1 MKPSFALNLSHE
13 GIDLF
18 HRKNGGW
25 HMVGTVQLDDPQMA
39 ETLALLRGTASELSN
54 GGITSKLIIPESQIL
69 YTTLTVSTTEPD
81 AQRAEIRAALDGRTP
96 YGVDELVFDWHLDGD
111 VAQVAVL
118 AQETLSEA
126 EAFATE
132 HGFNPV
138 SFAAAPTPVQFPR
151 EPFFGPAKS
160 AAAILGNDVQVT
172 PDEVAIDVARI
183 TALPIASPAPVTEP
197 EPVVAPEPTP
207 EPVVQE
213 GPAPA
218 VDPETATEPDP
229 TPDLIAPVP
238 PPVVDDAR
246 PAFSTT
252 RSKDAPAAPSARKST
267 EDTVAPRLTLGT
279 AEQNSAPRLSAAKRD
294 AGVTSADLPDVIA
307 PVLADTDTV
316 TKPTTAAP
324 KPQASKPAKAKP
336 AKAKAGKS
344 WLLGRP
350 KSPDATAHPVK
361 PTAPEP
367 QPATPAPVLPV
378 PDAAPAVA
386 KIAAKAVTAET
397 AEPAP
402 KTPAKV
408 DKPKDKT
415 PVTTAIAPPPPPV
428 NEAEAMTVFGARRN
442 DTPVGGKPKYLGL
455 MLTLVLVLTM
465 GAVAL
470 WSVLFSSQDTAGPVD
485 DAPAELV
492 DGAGPTARTDGTITL
507 SEDGTISTV
516 DDAELADIEPES
528 DPTAPADTFEITPSV
543 AQAIYATTG
552 VWSLPPEVPDAPG
565 TDTSDDVY
573 VASLDP
579 VITSQDAIALPPS
592 SQIGAPLAPI
602 PQQALP
608 PRPGQV
614 FTLNSDGLILPEP
627 EGAKTPYGVTV
638 FSGNPGIAPRPRPV
652 TEQAERVET
661 TTTPD
666 EAAPEDGAAAP
677 ATDEAPVA
685 APAADLPPAPP
696 EGISPR
702 ARPDD
707 FADNL
712 ERAQNGGLTRSE
724 LAALRPRARP
734 ASLQEQAEALR
745 AQELAAAEAAAA
757 ALASAPTAT
766 DADPTTDSDPS
777 DLGELQLAAVPIPL
791 ARPSNFNDAVAKAL
805 KEVETA
811 APAAAVPAAAVVTPS
826 IPSSASVA
834 KQATFENEINLS
846 QINLIGVYGSSSDR
860 RALVRLSNG
869 KYVKVQVGDALD
881 GGQVAAISDD
891 ALRYVKRGKN
901 VVLEIP
907 QG

>member
-1 MKPSFALNLSHE
+1 MKPSFALNLSHD
-13 GIDLF
+13 GIDLL

-39 ETLALLRGTASELSN
+39 ETLALLRGTASELSS

-69 YTTLTVSTTEPD
+69 YTTVTVGATEPE
-81 AQRAEIRAALDGRTP
+81 AQRTEIRKALDGRTP

-118 AQETLSEA
+118 AQETLTEA
-126 EAFATE
+126 EGFATE

-138 SFAAAPTPVQFPR
+138 AFAAAPTSDQFPR
-151 EPFFGPAKS
+151 EPFFGATAS
-160 AAAILGNDVQVT
+160 AASILGNDVQVI

-183 TALPIASPAPVTEP
+183 TALPVSAPVPEVEIEP
-197 EPVVAPEPTP
+197 EPEAAPEPVGAP
-207 EPVVQE
+207 EPSQE
-213 GPAPA
+213 AEPQAAP
-218 VDPETATEPDP
+218 EPDP
-229 TPDLIAPVP
+229 TPELIAPAP

-252 RSKDAPAAPSARKST
+252 RSKDAPATPTARKSPP
-267 EDTVAPRLTLGT
+267 EGTVAPRLTLGM
-279 AEQNSAPRLSAAKRD
+279 AEQSAAPRLNAAKRD
-294 AGVTSADLPDVIA
+294 AGVTSAELPDVIA
-307 PVLADTDTV
+307 PVLADPV
-316 TKPTTAAP
+316 EAP
-324 KPQASKPAKAKP
+324 KPEASAKKAKAPKSKPAKAKT
-336 AKAKAGKS
+336 GKS
-344 WLLGRP
+344 WMLGRP
-350 KSPDATAHPVK
+350 KSPDPTDKPAKTPTVEPVK
-361 PTAPEP
+361 TVE
-367 QPATPAPVLPV
+367 PAPLPPV
-378 PDAAPAVA
+378 PDASPAVA
-386 KIAAKAVTAET
+386 KIAAKAETPDTA
-397 AEPAP
+397 
-402 KTPAKV
+402 PAKV
-408 DKPKDKT
+408 DTPTDKPKDNT
-415 PVTTAIAPPPPPV
+415 PVATAIAPPPAPV
-428 NEAEAMTVFGARRN
+428 DEAEAMTVFGARRK

-470 WSVLFSSQDTAGPVD
+470 WSVLFNAQDTATLD
-485 DAPAELV
+485 QDAPAELT
-492 DGAGPTARTDGTITL
+492 DGAGPTAQSEGTIAL

-516 DDAELADIEPES
+516 DDTELADIEPES
-528 DPTAPADTFEITPSV
+528 DPNAVEDTFEITPSV

-552 VWSLPPEVPDAPG
+552 VWSLPPEVPDVPG

-579 VITSQDAIALPPS
+579 VITSQDAIGLPPS
-592 SQIGAPLAPI
+592 SQIGVPLAPI

-614 FTLNSDGLILPEP
+614 FTLNSDGLILPEA
-627 EGAKTPYGVTV
+627 EGVETPYGVTV
-638 FSGNPGIAPRPRPV
+638 FSGNPGVAPRPRPV
-652 TEQAERVET
+652 TEEPVET
-661 TTTPD
+661 TLTDTP
-666 EAAPEDGAAAP
+666 PEDGTEVP
-677 ATDEAPVA
+677 ATDEEAPVA

-696 EGISPR
+696 EGVSPR

-707 FADNL
+707 FAENL

-724 LAALRPRARP
+724 LAEFRPRPRP

-757 ALASAPTAT
+757 ALANAPTA
-766 DADPTTDSDPS
+766 ADVDPATDSDPS
-777 DLGELQLAAVPIPL
+777 DLGELQLASAPIPQS
-791 ARPSNFNDAVAKAL
+791 RPSNFDDAVAKAL
-805 KEVETA
+805 KEAEQVA
-811 APAAAVPAAAVVTPS
+811 SAPAVPASAVVTPS

-834 KQATFENEINLS
+834 KQATFENEINLGK
-846 QINLIGVYGSSSDR
+846 INLIGVYGSSSDR

-869 KYVKVQVGDALD
+869 KYVKVQVGDKLD

-901 VVLEIP
+901 VVLEVP

>member
-1 MKPSFALNLSHE
+1 MKPSFALNLSHD
-13 GIDLF
+13 GIDLL

-39 ETLALLRGTASELSN
+39 ETLALLRGTASELSS

-69 YTTLTVSTTEPD
+69 YTTVTVGATDPE
-81 AQRAEIRAALDGRTP
+81 AQRAEIRKALDGRTP

-118 AQETLSEA
+118 AQETLTEA
-126 EAFATE
+126 EGFATE

-138 SFAAAPTPVQFPR
+138 AFAAAPTSDQFPR
-151 EPFFGPAKS
+151 EPFFGATAS
-160 AAAILGNDVQVT
+160 AASILGNDVQVT

-183 TALPIASPAPVTEP
+183 TALPVSAPVPEVEIEP
-197 EPVVAPEPTP
+197 EPEATP
-207 EPVVQE
+207 EPVGAPEPSQE
-213 GPAPA
+213 AEPQAAP
-218 VDPETATEPDP
+218 EPDP
-229 TPDLIAPVP
+229 TPELIAPAP

-252 RSKDAPAAPSARKST
+252 RSKDAPATPTARKSAP
-267 EDTVAPRLTLGT
+267 EGTVAPRLTLGI
-279 AEQNSAPRLSAAKRD
+279 AEQSAAPRLSAAKRN
-294 AGVTSADLPDVIA
+294 AGVTSAELPDVIA
-307 PVLADTDTV
+307 PVLAE
-316 TKPTTAAP
+316 PAEAP
-324 KPQASKPAKAKP
+324 KPEAPAQKAKAPKSKPAKAKT
-336 AKAKAGKS
+336 GKS
-344 WLLGRP
+344 WMLGRP
-350 KSPDATAHPVK
+350 KSPDPTDKPAKTATVEPVK
-361 PTAPEP
+361 PTD
-367 QPATPAPVLPV
+367 PAPLPPV
-378 PDAAPAVA
+378 PDASPAVA
-386 KIAAKAVTAET
+386 KIAAKAVKAET
-397 AEPAP
+397 PAPAP
-402 KTPAKV
+402 KTPAKADTPA

-415 PVTTAIAPPPPPV
+415 PVATAIAPPPAPV
-428 NEAEAMTVFGARRN
+428 DEAEAMTVFGARRK

-470 WSVLFSSQDTAGPVD
+470 WSVLFNAQDTANVD
-485 DAPAELV
+485 ENAPAELA
-492 DGAGPTARTDGTITL
+492 DGAGPTAQSEGTIALTN
-507 SEDGTISTV
+507 DGTISTV
-516 DDAELADIEPES
+516 DDTELADIEPES
-528 DPTAPADTFEITPSV
+528 DPNAVEDTFEITPSV

-579 VITSQDAIALPPS
+579 VITSQDAIGLPPS
-592 SQIGAPLAPI
+592 SQIGVPLAPI

-614 FTLNSDGLILPEP
+614 FTLNSDGLILPEA
-627 EGAKTPYGVTV
+627 EGVETPYGVTV
-638 FSGNPGIAPRPRPV
+638 FSGSPGIAPRPRPV
-652 TEQAERVET
+652 TEEPVET
-661 TTTPD
+661 PATDATP
-666 EAAPEDGAAAP
+666 EGGTEAP
-677 ATDEAPVA
+677 ATEEAPVA

-707 FADNL
+707 FAENL

-724 LAALRPRARP
+724 LAQFRPRPRP

-757 ALASAPTAT
+757 ALANAPTA
-766 DADPTTDSDPS
+766 ADVDPATDSDPS
-777 DLGELQLAAVPIPL
+777 NLGELQLASAPIPQS
-791 ARPSNFNDAVAKAL
+791 RPSNFDDAVAKAL
-805 KEVETA
+805 KEAEQVAA
-811 APAAAVPAAAVVTPS
+811 APAVPAAAVVTPS

-834 KQATFENEINLS
+834 KQATFENEINLGK
-846 QINLIGVYGSSSDR
+846 INLIGVYGSSSDR

-869 KYVKVQVGDALD
+869 KYVKVQVGDKLD

-891 ALRYVKRGKN
+891 ALRYVKRGQN
-901 VVLEIP
+901 VVLEVP

>member
-1 MKPSFALNLSHE
+1 MKPSFALNLSHD
-13 GIDLF
+13 GIDLL

-39 ETLALLRGTASELSN
+39 ETLALLRGTASELSS

-69 YTTLTVSTTEPD
+69 YTTVTVGATDPE

-96 YGVDELVFDWHLDGD
+96 YGVDELEFDWHLDGD

-118 AQETLSEA
+118 AQETLTEA
-126 EAFATE
+126 EGFATE

-138 SFAAAPTPVQFPR
+138 AFVAAPTSDQFPR
-151 EPFFGPAKS
+151 EPFFGATAS
-160 AAAILGNDVQVT
+160 AASILGNDVQVT

-183 TALPIASPAPVTEP
+183 TALPVSAPVPEVEVEVEP
-197 EPVVAPEPTP
+197 EPEAAPEPAP
-207 EPVVQE
+207 EPSQE
-213 GPAPA
+213 AEPQAAP
-218 VDPETATEPDP
+218 EPDP
-229 TPDLIAPVP
+229 TPELIAPAP

-252 RSKDAPAAPSARKST
+252 RSKDAPATPTARKSAP
-267 EDTVAPRLTLGT
+267 EGTVAPRLTLGM
-279 AEQNSAPRLSAAKRD
+279 AEQSAAPRLNAAKRD
-294 AGVTSADLPDVIA
+294 AGVTSAELPDVIA
-307 PVLADTDTV
+307 PVLAE
-316 TKPTTAAP
+316 PAEAP
-324 KPQASKPAKAKP
+324 KPEAPAKKTKAPKSKPAKAKT
-336 AKAKAGKS
+336 GKS
-344 WLLGRP
+344 WMLGRP
-350 KSPDATAHPVK
+350 KSPDPTDKPAKTATIEPVK
-361 PTAPEP
+361 TVE
-367 QPATPAPVLPV
+367 PAPLPPV
-378 PDAAPAVA
+378 PDASPAVA
-386 KIAAKAVTAET
+386 KIAAKAVK
-397 AEPAP
+397 AEPPAP
-402 KTPAKV
+402 ASKAPAKADTPA

-415 PVTTAIAPPPPPV
+415 PVATAIAPPPAPV
-428 NEAEAMTVFGARRN
+428 DEAEAMTVFGARRK

-470 WSVLFSSQDTAGPVD
+470 WSVLFNAQDTATLD
-485 DAPAELV
+485 QDAPAELT
-492 DGAGPTARTDGTITL
+492 DGAGPTAQSEGTIAL

-516 DDAELADIEPES
+516 DDTELADIEPES
-528 DPTAPADTFEITPSV
+528 DPNAVEDTFEITPSV

-579 VITSQDAIALPPS
+579 VITSQDAIGLPPS

-614 FTLNSDGLILPEP
+614 FTLNSDGLILPEA
-627 EGAKTPYGVTV
+627 EGVETPYGVTV
-638 FSGNPGIAPRPRPV
+638 FSGNPGIAPRPRPI
-652 TEQAERVET
+652 TEEPVET
-661 TTTPD
+661 PATDAT
-666 EAAPEDGAAAP
+666 PEDGAEAL
-677 ATDEAPVA
+677 ATEEPPVA

-696 EGISPR
+696 EGVSPR

-707 FADNL
+707 FAENL

-724 LAALRPRARP
+724 LAEFRPRPRP

-757 ALASAPTAT
+757 ALANAPTA
-766 DADPTTDSDPS
+766 ADVDPATDSDPS
-777 DLGELQLAAVPIPL
+777 DLGELQLASAPIPQS
-791 ARPSNFNDAVAKAL
+791 RPSNFDDAVAKAL
-805 KEVETA
+805 KEAEQVA
-811 APAAAVPAAAVVTPS
+811 SAPAVPASAVVTPS

-834 KQATFENEINLS
+834 KQATFENEINLGK
-846 QINLIGVYGSSSDR
+846 INLIGVYGSSSDR

-869 KYVKVQVGDALD
+869 KYVKVQVGDKLD

-901 VVLEIP
+901 VVLEVP